1 MASKS
6 PNWKTKEGL
15 AVGKGATVQ
24 EFYASVEDNH
34 LEIDVTPWGIGHLR
48 INGRE
53 IASVDDAKDRRQA
66 FRQLA
71 DIAASYL
78 KGEKIKSPG
87 KKPSPTLP
95 EVKAKLLEG
104 KKRTH
109 RRHCQRPIHCLG
121 VCQSISRVRCRGRC
135 DLSQ

>member
-6 PNWKTKEGL
+6 PTWKTKEGL

-53 IASVDDAKDRRQA
+53 IANVDDAKDRREA

-78 KGEKIKSPG
+78 
-87 KKPSPTLP
+87 
-95 EVKAKLLEG
+95 
-104 KKRTH
+104 
-109 RRHCQRPIHCLG
+109 
-121 VCQSISRVRCRGRC
+121 
-135 DLSQ
+135 